1 VLLCRFWHESDSL
14 CSIKSW
20 FEEDQDVVSV
30 NTFSKGHGA
39 ITVKCGDLN
48 CKFEVK
54 TFCHGNKR
62 NVQENSIQ
70 SSTSTEV

>member
-1 VLLCRFWHESDSL
+1 MLLHRFWHESDSL
-14 CSIKSW
+14 RSIRDW

-30 NTFSKGHGA
+30 NTFSEGHGA

-48 CKFEVK
+48 CKFEIK

-62 NVQENSIQ
+62 NVHKNPSH
-70 SSTSTEV
+70 SNTEV